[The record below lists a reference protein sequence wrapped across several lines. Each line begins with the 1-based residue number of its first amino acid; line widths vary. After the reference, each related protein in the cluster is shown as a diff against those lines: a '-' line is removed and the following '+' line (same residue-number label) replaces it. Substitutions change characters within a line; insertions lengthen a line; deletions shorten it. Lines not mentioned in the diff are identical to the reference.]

1 MKILKPRKLRF
12 LLREVKRLLKN
23 VWLLKRSSN
32 KHLQCCTNS
41 VYYSARFVFC
51 MLPSHCMLLLHLRF
65 KYNELIFK
73 EITNHSYKCMVIIIS
88 QLEKKIVLFESL
100 LDYNVYH
107 TTDIENFGTYV
118 LIKYRLNDLNQYSY
132 KLY

>member
-1 MKILKPRKLRF
+1 
-12 LLREVKRLLKN
+12 
-23 VWLLKRSSN
+23 
-32 KHLQCCTNS
+32 
-41 VYYSARFVFC
+41 
-51 MLPSHCMLLLHLRF
+51 
-65 KYNELIFK
+65 
-73 EITNHSYKCMVIIIS
+73 MVIIIS